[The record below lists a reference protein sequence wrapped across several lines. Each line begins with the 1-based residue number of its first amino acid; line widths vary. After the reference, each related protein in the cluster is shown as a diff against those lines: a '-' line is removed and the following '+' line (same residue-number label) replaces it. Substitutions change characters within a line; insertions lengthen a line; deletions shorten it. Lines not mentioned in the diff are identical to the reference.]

1 MLWPVKPECECSI
14 FHECSDI
21 ELDTERL
28 SCYDAAA
35 AIKASIE
42 KPQVGSSEQ
51 RQEQRNAEVAAIV
64 FGEEA
69 APEIVEEVPKQITFV
84 IKDVLY
90 TQRRDTIFV
99 AEDGRLFKK
108 VSDTQVTIKSGERV
122 AIEDGFLA
130 RFFSSP
136 RKASGLGQGT
146 LIQRVI
152 LPKSRA
158 LTSFN

>member
-1 MLWPVKPECECSI
+1 MDTYRLCLTLLCCGLLSQSVSAQS
-14 FHECSDI
+14 FMECSDI

-28 SCYDAAA
+28 SCYDAAAA

-69 APEIVEEVPKQITFV
+69 APEIVEEVPEQITFV

-108 VSDTQVTIKSGERV
+108 ISDTQVTIKPGERV
-122 AIEDGFLA
+122 AIEDGFFGAIFLVTEKGV
-130 RFFSSP
+130 RIKVKE
-136 RKASGLGQGT
+136 R
-146 LIQRVI
+146 
-152 LPKSRA
+152 
-158 LTSFN
+158 

>member
-1 MLWPVKPECECSI
+1 MDIYRLCLTLLCCGLLSQSVSAQS
-14 FHECSDI
+14 FMECSDI

-28 SCYDAAA
+28 SCYDAAAA

-69 APEIVEEVPKQITFV
+69 APEIVEEVPEQITFV

-108 VSDTQVTIKSGERV
+108 VSDTQVTIKAGERV
-122 AIEDGFLA
+122 AIEDGFFGSIFLVTEKGV
-130 RFFSSP
+130 RIKVKE
-136 RKASGLGQGT
+136 R
-146 LIQRVI
+146 
-152 LPKSRA
+152 
-158 LTSFN
+158 

>member
-1 MLWPVKPECECSI
+1 MDTYRLCLTLLCCGLLSQSVSAQS
-14 FHECSDI
+14 FMECSDI

-35 AIKASIE
+35 AAIKASLE

-69 APEIVEEVPKQITFV
+69 APEIVEEVPEQITFV

-108 VSDTQVTIKSGERV
+108 VSDTQVTIKAGERV
-122 AIEDGFLA
+122 AIEDGFFGSIFLVTEKGV
-130 RFFSSP
+130 RIKVKE
-136 RKASGLGQGT
+136 R
-146 LIQRVI
+146 
-152 LPKSRA
+152 
-158 LTSFN
+158 

>member
-1 MLWPVKPECECSI
+1 MDTYRLCLTLLCCGLLSQSVSAQS
-14 FHECSDI
+14 FMECSDI

-28 SCYDAAA
+28 SCYDAAAA

-69 APEIVEEVPKQITFV
+69 APEIVEEVPEQITFV

-99 AEDGRLFKK
+99 AQDGRLFKK
-108 VSDTQVTIKSGERV
+108 VSDTQVTIKAGERV
-122 AIEDGFLA
+122 AIEDGFFGSIFLVTEKGV
-130 RFFSSP
+130 RIKVKE
-136 RKASGLGQGT
+136 R
-146 LIQRVI
+146 
-152 LPKSRA
+152 
-158 LTSFN
+158 

>member
-1 MLWPVKPECECSI
+1 M
-14 FHECSDI
+14 ECSDI

-28 SCYDAAA
+28 SCYDAAAA

-69 APEIVEEVPKQITFV
+69 APEIVEEVPEQITFV

-108 VSDTQVTIKSGERV
+108 VSDTQVTIKAGERV
-122 AIEDGFLA
+122 AIEDGFFGSIFLVTEKGV
-130 RFFSSP
+130 RIKVKE
-136 RKASGLGQGT
+136 R
-146 LIQRVI
+146 
-152 LPKSRA
+152 
-158 LTSFN
+158 

>member
-1 MLWPVKPECECSI
+1 MDTYRLCLTLLCCGLLSQSVTAQS
-14 FHECSDI
+14 FMECSDI

-28 SCYDAAA
+28 SCYDAAAA

-69 APEIVEEVPKQITFV
+69 APEIVEEVPEQITFV

-90 TQRRDTIFV
+90 TQRRNTIFV

-108 VSDTQVTIKSGERV
+108 VSDTQVTIKAGERV
-122 AIEDGFLA
+122 AIEDGFFGSIFLVTEKGV
-130 RFFSSP
+130 RIKVKE
-136 RKASGLGQGT
+136 R
-146 LIQRVI
+146 
-152 LPKSRA
+152 
-158 LTSFN
+158 

>member
-1 MLWPVKPECECSI
+1 MDTYRLCLTLLCCGLLNQSVSAQS
-14 FHECSDI
+14 FMECSDI

-28 SCYDAAA
+28 SCYDAAAA

-69 APEIVEEVPKQITFV
+69 APEIVEEVPEQITFV

-108 VSDTQVTIKSGERV
+108 VSDTQVTIKAGERV
-122 AIEDGFLA
+122 AIEDGFFGSIFLVTEKGV
-130 RFFSSP
+130 RIKVKE
-136 RKASGLGQGT
+136 R
-146 LIQRVI
+146 
-152 LPKSRA
+152 
-158 LTSFN
+158 

>member
-1 MLWPVKPECECSI
+1 MDTYRLCLTLLCFGMLSQSVSAQS
-14 FHECSDI
+14 FMECSDI

-28 SCYDAAA
+28 SCYDAAAA

-69 APEIVEEVPKQITFV
+69 APEIVEEVPEQITFV

-108 VSDTQVTIKSGERV
+108 TSDTQVTIKPGERV
-122 AIEDGFLA
+122 AIEDGFFGAIFLVTE
-130 RFFSSP
+130 RGV
-136 RKASGLGQGT
+136 RIKVKE
-146 LIQRVI
+146 R
-152 LPKSRA
+152 
-158 LTSFN
+158 

>member
-1 MLWPVKPECECSI
+1 MDTYRLCLTLLCFGMLSQSVSAQS
-14 FHECSDI
+14 FMECSDI
-21 ELDTERL
+21 ELDTEHL
-28 SCYDAAA
+28 SCYDAAAA

-69 APEIVEEVPKQITFV
+69 APEIVEEVPEQITFV

-108 VSDTQVTIKSGERV
+108 ISDTQVTIKPGERV
-122 AIEDGFLA
+122 AIEDGFFGAIFLVTEKGV
-130 RFFSSP
+130 RIKVKE
-136 RKASGLGQGT
+136 R
-146 LIQRVI
+146 
-152 LPKSRA
+152 
-158 LTSFN
+158 

>member
-1 MLWPVKPECECSI
+1 MDTYRLCLTLLCCGLISQSVSAQS
-14 FHECSDI
+14 FMECSDI

-28 SCYDAAA
+28 SCYDAAAA

-69 APEIVEEVPKQITFV
+69 APEIVEEVPEQITFV

-108 VSDTQVTIKSGERV
+108 VSDTQVTIKAGERV
-122 AIEDGFLA
+122 AIEDGFFGSIFLVTEKGV
-130 RFFSSP
+130 RIKVKE
-136 RKASGLGQGT
+136 R
-146 LIQRVI
+146 
-152 LPKSRA
+152 
-158 LTSFN
+158 

>member
-1 MLWPVKPECECSI
+1 MDIYRLCLTLLCCGLLSQSVSAQS
-14 FHECSDI
+14 FMECSDI

-28 SCYDAAA
+28 SCYDAAAA

-69 APEIVEEVPKQITFV
+69 APEIVEEVPEQITFV

-122 AIEDGFLA
+122 AIEDGFFGSIFLVTEKGV
-130 RFFSSP
+130 RIKVKE
-136 RKASGLGQGT
+136 R
-146 LIQRVI
+146 
-152 LPKSRA
+152 
-158 LTSFN
+158 

>member
-1 MLWPVKPECECSI
+1 MDTYRLCLTLLCCGLLSQSVSAQS
-14 FHECSDI
+14 FMECSDI

-28 SCYDAAA
+28 SCYDAAAA

-69 APEIVEEVPKQITFV
+69 APEIVEEVPEQITFV
-84 IKDVLY
+84 IKDMLY

-108 VSDTQVTIKSGERV
+108 VSDTQVTIKAGERV
-122 AIEDGFLA
+122 AIEDGFFGSIFLVTEKGV
-130 RFFSSP
+130 RIKVKE
-136 RKASGLGQGT
+136 R
-146 LIQRVI
+146 
-152 LPKSRA
+152 
-158 LTSFN
+158 

>member
-1 MLWPVKPECECSI
+1 MDTYRLCLTLLCFGMLSQSVSAQS
-14 FHECSDI
+14 FMECSDI
-21 ELDTERL
+21 ELDTDRL
-28 SCYDAAA
+28 SCYDAAAA

-69 APEIVEEVPKQITFV
+69 APEIVEEVPEQITFV
-84 IKDVLY
+84 SKDVLY

-108 VSDTQVTIKSGERV
+108 ISDTQVTIKPGERV
-122 AIEDGFLA
+122 AIEDGFFGAIFLVTEKGV
-130 RFFSSP
+130 RIKVKE
-136 RKASGLGQGT
+136 R
-146 LIQRVI
+146 
-152 LPKSRA
+152 
-158 LTSFN
+158 

>member
-1 MLWPVKPECECSI
+1 MDTYRLCLTLLCWCLLSQSVSAQS
-14 FHECSDI
+14 FMECSDI

-28 SCYDAAA
+28 SCYDAAAA

-69 APEIVEEVPKQITFV
+69 APEIVEEVPEQITFV

-108 VSDTQVTIKSGERV
+108 VSDTQVTIKAGERV
-122 AIEDGFLA
+122 AIEDGFFGSIFLVTEKGV
-130 RFFSSP
+130 RIKVKE
-136 RKASGLGQGT
+136 R
-146 LIQRVI
+146 
-152 LPKSRA
+152 
-158 LTSFN
+158 

>member
-1 MLWPVKPECECSI
+1 M
-14 FHECSDI
+14 ECSDI

-28 SCYDAAA
+28 SCYDAAAA

-69 APEIVEEVPKQITFV
+69 APEIVEEVPEQITFV

-90 TQRRDTIFV
+90 TQRRNTIFV

-108 VSDTQVTIKSGERV
+108 VSDTQVTIKAGERV
-122 AIEDGFLA
+122 AIEDGFFGSIFLVTEKGV
-130 RFFSSP
+130 RIKVKE
-136 RKASGLGQGT
+136 R
-146 LIQRVI
+146 
-152 LPKSRA
+152 
-158 LTSFN
+158 

>member
-1 MLWPVKPECECSI
+1 MDTYRLCLTLLCCGLLSQSVSAQS
-14 FHECSDI
+14 FMECSDI

-28 SCYDAAA
+28 SCYDAAAA

-69 APEIVEEVPKQITFV
+69 APEIVEEVPEQIMFV

-108 VSDTQVTIKSGERV
+108 VSDTQVTIKAGERV
-122 AIEDGFLA
+122 AIEDGFFGSIFLVTEKGV
-130 RFFSSP
+130 RIKVKE
-136 RKASGLGQGT
+136 R
-146 LIQRVI
+146 
-152 LPKSRA
+152 
-158 LTSFN
+158 

>member
-1 MLWPVKPECECSI
+1 MDTYRLCLTLLCCGLLSQSVSAQS
-14 FHECSDI
+14 FMECSDI

-28 SCYDAAA
+28 SCYDAAAA

-69 APEIVEEVPKQITFV
+69 APEIVEEVPEQITFV

-108 VSDTQVTIKSGERV
+108 VSDTQVTIKAGERV
-122 AIEDGFLA
+122 AIEDGFFGSIFLVTEKGV
-130 RFFSSP
+130 RIKVKE
-136 RKASGLGQGT
+136 R
-146 LIQRVI
+146 
-152 LPKSRA
+152 
-158 LTSFN
+158 

>member
-1 MLWPVKPECECSI
+1 MDTYRLCLTLLCCGLLSQSVSAQS
-14 FHECSDI
+14 FMECSDI
-21 ELDTERL
+21 ELDAERL
-28 SCYDAAA
+28 SCYDAAAA

-69 APEIVEEVPKQITFV
+69 ATEIVEEVPEQITFV

-108 VSDTQVTIKSGERV
+108 VSDTQVTIKAGERV
-122 AIEDGFLA
+122 AIEDGFFGSIFLVTEKGV
-130 RFFSSP
+130 RIKVKE
-136 RKASGLGQGT
+136 R
-146 LIQRVI
+146 
-152 LPKSRA
+152 
-158 LTSFN
+158 

>member
-1 MLWPVKPECECSI
+1 MDTYRLCLTLLCFGMLSQSVSAQS
-14 FHECSDI
+14 FMECSDI

-28 SCYDAAA
+28 SCYDAAAA

-69 APEIVEEVPKQITFV
+69 APEIVEEVPEQITFV

-108 VSDTQVTIKSGERV
+108 TSDTQVTIKPGERV
-122 AIEDGFLA
+122 AIEDGFFGAIFLVTEKGV
-130 RFFSSP
+130 RIKVKE
-136 RKASGLGQGT
+136 R
-146 LIQRVI
+146 
-152 LPKSRA
+152 
-158 LTSFN
+158 

>member
-1 MLWPVKPECECSI
+1 MDTYRLCLTLLCCGLLSQSVSAQS
-14 FHECSDI
+14 FMECSDI

-35 AIKASIE
+35 AAIKASLE

-69 APEIVEEVPKQITFV
+69 APEIVEEVPEQITFA

-108 VSDTQVTIKSGERV
+108 VSDTQVTIKAGERV
-122 AIEDGFLA
+122 AIEDGFFGSIFLVTEKGV
-130 RFFSSP
+130 RIKVKE
-136 RKASGLGQGT
+136 R
-146 LIQRVI
+146 
-152 LPKSRA
+152 
-158 LTSFN
+158 

>member
-1 MLWPVKPECECSI
+1 MDTYRLCLTLLCFGMLSQSVSAQS
-14 FHECSDI
+14 FMECSDI
-21 ELDTERL
+21 ELDAERL

-35 AIKASIE
+35 AAIKASID

-69 APEIVEEVPKQITFV
+69 APEIVEEVPEQITFI

-108 VSDTQVTIKSGERV
+108 ISDTQVTIKPGERV
-122 AIEDGFLA
+122 AIEDGFFGAIFLVTEKGV
-130 RFFSSP
+130 RIKVKE
-136 RKASGLGQGT
+136 R
-146 LIQRVI
+146 
-152 LPKSRA
+152 
-158 LTSFN
+158 

>member
-1 MLWPVKPECECSI
+1 MDTYRLCLTLLCFGLLSQSVSAQS
-14 FHECSDI
+14 FMECSDI
-21 ELDTERL
+21 ELDAERL
-28 SCYDAAA
+28 SCYDAAAA

-69 APEIVEEVPKQITFV
+69 APEIVEEVPEQITFV

-108 VSDTQVTIKSGERV
+108 VSDTQVTIKAGERV
-122 AIEDGFLA
+122 AIEDGFFGSIFLVTEKGV
-130 RFFSSP
+130 RIKVKE
-136 RKASGLGQGT
+136 R
-146 LIQRVI
+146 
-152 LPKSRA
+152 
-158 LTSFN
+158 

>member
-1 MLWPVKPECECSI
+1 MDTYRLCLTLLCFGMLSQSVSAQS
-14 FHECSDI
+14 FMECSDI

-28 SCYDAAA
+28 SCYDAAAA

-51 RQEQRNAEVAAIV
+51 RQEQRKAEVAAIV

-69 APEIVEEVPKQITFV
+69 APEIVEEVPEQITFV

-108 VSDTQVTIKSGERV
+108 TSDTQVTIKPGERV
-122 AIEDGFLA
+122 AIEDGFFGAIFLVTE
-130 RFFSSP
+130 RGV
-136 RKASGLGQGT
+136 RIKVKE
-146 LIQRVI
+146 R
-152 LPKSRA
+152 
-158 LTSFN
+158 

>member
-1 MLWPVKPECECSI
+1 MDTYRLCLTLLCCGLLSQSVSAQS
-14 FHECSDI
+14 FMECSDI

-28 SCYDAAA
+28 SCYDAAAA

-69 APEIVEEVPKQITFV
+69 APEIVEEVPEQITFV

-90 TQRRDTIFV
+90 TQRRATIFV

-108 VSDTQVTIKSGERV
+108 VSDTQVTIKAGERV
-122 AIEDGFLA
+122 AIEDGFFGSIFLVTEKGV
-130 RFFSSP
+130 RIKVKE
-136 RKASGLGQGT
+136 R
-146 LIQRVI
+146 
-152 LPKSRA
+152 
-158 LTSFN
+158 